1 MTSLR
6 QTWARFRAWLWPRP
20 RLIVAALFYL
30 TVFPFLLAAIFDT
43 PDDADDPQTRMTAQ
57 AAADDSDPEA
67 ADTDNEAGEEGEEGE
82 ESEEDEESDGLSRG
96 FGIAAVVS
104 WLAFTLAVGLLAR
117 LKRRRAVAW
126 GAVAFVTGPLFLPL
140 IIAAPDLTPDHGLS
154 HTD

>member
-6 QTWARFRAWLWPRP
+6 QTWTRFRAWLWPRP

-67 ADTDNEAGEEGEEGE
+67 AGTDNEAGEEGE

-96 FGIAAVVS
+96 FASPPSSAG
-104 WLAFTLAVGLLAR
+104 LAFTLAVGLLAR